1 MEIRGFKFDRLE
13 FAGSLGDLGVLLPLA
28 VSLIAITGLNATV
41 VLTSVGLLYI
51 ATGLYYRLPV
61 PVQPLKVVAAVT
73 IASAVGGHA
82 ITPGVMAATG
92 ISFGALLLI
101 LAWTGLLNK
110 LERLFTR
117 AVIRGIQVGLGLM
130 LILGA
135 VKYIGGAR
143 LFISSNAETLW
154 SVGTWHVAP
163 NLLIGVAGAIAAL
176 FLLKSARF
184 PAALMLVVMGIAL
197 GLLLGGWAGLTI
209 GIGPE
214 QVKPVIPRA
223 ADFAV
228 AITVLV
234 IPQFPLS
241 LGNAII
247 GMADT
252 TCTLFGKGELTR
264 RATTRSFAT
273 SMGIVNLAVGFF
285 AGMPM
290 CHGAGGI
297 AAHYRFG
304 ARTGGSNLMIG
315 AIFVVLG
322 VVFGRA
328 ALTLL
333 AVIPLGVLGALL
345 LYAGLELT
353 GTIKD
358 VSEPKDLFVVF
369 LIAGIAI
376 ATTNMGIAFIAGIL
390 VELLLR
396 RGTVKI

>member
-51 ATGLYYRLPV
+51 ATGLYYRLPI

-73 IASAVGGHA
+73 IASAVGGHE

-92 ISFGALLLI
+92 ISFGTLLLV

-110 LERLFTR
+110 LERLFTK
-117 AVIRGIQVGLGLM
+117 AVIRGIQAGLGLM
-130 LILGA
+130 LIIGA
-135 VKYIGGAR
+135 IKYIMGGK
-143 LFISSNAETLW
+143 LFISSAADTLW
-154 SVGTWHVAP
+154 AVGSWHVAP
-163 NLLIGVAGAIAAL
+163 NLLIGVAGAAAAL
-176 FLLKSARF
+176 FLLRSARF
-184 PAALMLVVMGIAL
+184 PAALMLIVIGIVL
-197 GLLLGGWAGLTI
+197 GLLLGGWEGLKI
-209 GIGPE
+209 GLGPE
-214 QVKPVIPRA
+214 QVKPVLPGA

-247 GMADT
+247 GMSDT
-252 TCTLFGKGELTR
+252 TCTLFGQGELTR

-273 SMGIVNLAVGFF
+273 SMGVANLIVGFF

-290 CHGAGGI
+290 CHGAGGL

-315 AIFVVLG
+315 AVFVILG

-333 AVIPLGVLGALL
+333 TVIPLGVLGALL

-358 VSEPKDLFVVF
+358 VTEPKDLFVVF
-369 LIAGIAI
+369 LIVGIAL
-376 ATTNMGIAFIAGIL
+376 ATTNMGIAFVAGIL
-390 VELLLR
+390 VELLLK
-396 RGTVKI
+396 RGIVKI